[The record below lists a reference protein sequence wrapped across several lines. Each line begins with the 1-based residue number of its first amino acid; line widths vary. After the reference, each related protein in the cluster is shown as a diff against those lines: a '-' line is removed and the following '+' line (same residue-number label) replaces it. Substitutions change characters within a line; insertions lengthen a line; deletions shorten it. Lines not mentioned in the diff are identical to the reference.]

1 IQVHKNINTPGA
13 ISDIAPSI
21 LHLMQIQAPSSW
33 QGESIFNPQKRKEL
47 YVFTPYGDIQF
58 GIIQAN
64 KKLIVNDT
72 R

>member
-1 IQVHKNINTPGA
+1 TNIYEENIHIPFLLIHQQIQVHKNINTPGA

-47 YVFTPYGDIQF
+47 YVF
-58 GIIQAN
+58 
-64 KKLIVNDT
+64 
-72 R
+72 